1 MIDWK
6 AKLTSR
12 KLWVAVSEFVGMLLV
27 AFGMAQDTVTQVVA
41 LIMAGAGALA
51 YIIAEGLIDAK
62 AAGAEPIILSED
74 VFEDDLYDVT
84 DEGDEYDDRELD

>member
-6 AKLTSR
+6 TKLTSR

-27 AFGMAQDTVTQVVA
+27 AFGLAEDTVTQVVA

-51 YIIAEGLIDAK
+51 YIIAEGLVDAN
-62 AAGAEPIILSED
+62 AAAVDHIILPEE
-74 VFEDDLYDVT
+74 VIYEAV
-84 DEGDEYDDRELD
+84 EGDDPDGV